1 VQVEE
6 TPVAQNTIAQN
17 TGSQN
22 TGSQLSARQTG
33 GQPRVRK
40 GRTAMPSW
48 DEIVFGARPDDDLA

>member
-1 VQVEE
+1 VDVPVESPVEE
-6 TPVAQNTIAQN
+6 LPVAHH
-17 TGSQN
+17 TGSQP
-22 TGSQLSARQTG
+22 SARNTG